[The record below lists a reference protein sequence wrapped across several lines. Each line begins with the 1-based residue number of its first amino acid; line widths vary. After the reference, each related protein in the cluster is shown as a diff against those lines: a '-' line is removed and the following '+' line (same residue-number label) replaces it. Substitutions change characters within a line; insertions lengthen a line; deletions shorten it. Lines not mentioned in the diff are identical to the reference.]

1 MSSWNWKEFNP
12 KVRQTDKREREG
24 VITKGKKMVEKNLNE
39 LGTSSL
45 VCVPEVGLDRTIKNI
60 FHFYPPKSPLE
71 TFFKDKENKK
81 FIKGLN
87 KAIEDTQLW
96 TLELWGLKEDA
107 ELEDDE
113 EAKTKFNEM
122 LGLDCEESDDEEEN
136 DEVKIEKPGKPIFSM
151 TVDEI
156 KSYFGI
162 LLKCLYK
169 LESVEKYRLWSKV
182 QDGKVSEKATRLE
195 VYDEKAEEILPRD
208 SFRGTGTGKANIGN
222 KLKTVSAYLLKKYG
236 IDHNR
241 FAAKIPNNYKPVD
254 INFDD
259 FEDLVGTDNLRTKR
273 SKVKALATKKSR
285 VAERSDNDD
294 HEETPQKKKSK
305 SDFNPNDFRTPAK
318 SLQQSVFKTPV
329 RALPSARPSTAATL
343 ARPSTAATSARP
355 STAATSARPSTA
367 SRLSF
372 VNLLTRDEAD
382 ESFGT
387 PHTTIIEEDESEEDD
402 EVVEDDPLIYYDID
416 IVKPGNVQ
424 KAHGGFITTV
434 EICDVEICKSNG
446 FY

>member
-182 QDGKVSEKATRLE
+182 QDGKVAEKATRLE
-195 VYDEKAEEILPRD
+195 DYDEKAEEILPRD

-254 INFDD
+254 INFDY
-259 FEDLVGTDNLRTKR
+259 FEDLVGIDNLRTKR

-285 VAERSDNDD
+285 KRVAERSDNDD
-294 HEETPQKKKSK
+294 HKETPQKKKSK

-318 SLQQSVFKTPV
+318 SLQQSTSASVLKTPV
-329 RALPSARPSTAATL
+329 RALPSARPSTA
-343 ARPSTAATSARP
+343 STSAK
-355 STAATSARPSTA
+355 PSTA

-372 VNLLTRDEAD
+372 VNLLT
-382 ESFGT
+382 
-387 PHTTIIEEDESEEDD
+387 
-402 EVVEDDPLIYYDID
+402 
-416 IVKPGNVQ
+416 
-424 KAHGGFITTV
+424 
-434 EICDVEICKSNG
+434 
-446 FY
+446 